1 MRFIILHI
9 TLILSLLSGHAQPV
23 KVACVGNSVTYGYK
37 LADRSSHAYPAQL
50 QQLLGDDYRVE
61 NFGHSGA
68 TLLEKGHNPYR
79 ELPALKNA
87 IAFEPDIVVIH
98 LGLNDTDPRN
108 WPYYRD
114 QFTTDYIDLIR
125 TFRQLKPDTKVWICR
140 MTPIFSWHPRFKSST
155 RVWYD
160 QVQQEIERV
169 AKVTGVSLIDLNTPL
184 FNRPDLFPNEGDLTA
199 VFPPEREEP
208 THAYSYDGKM
218 YGTHPAV
225 GAGIYLRH
233 VWGSSTVPAFYDEP
247 QENHTAYAWI
257 YVWSPKKQTVGL
269 WATTQDYSRS
279 ESDLPPPQGEWDY
292 KQSRIFLNDK
302 AVTPPIWENN
312 HTEKSNEITL
322 KNENFIAREPIP
334 VELQKG
340 WNKVLLKLPIGRF
353 CTPEVRLQKWMFTFV
368 FVTPD
373 GSDRMEELIY
383 NPDRIK

>member
-1 MRFIILHI
+1 MRFVILHI
-9 TLILSLLSGHAQPV
+9 ALILSLLCGHAQPV

-79 ELPALKNA
+79 ELPAFKNA
-87 IAFEPDIVVIH
+87 VAFEPDIVVIH

-114 QFTTDYIDLIR
+114 QFTTDYIDL
-125 TFRQLKPDTKVWICR
+125 
-140 MTPIFSWHPRFKSST
+140 
-155 RVWYD
+155 
-160 QVQQEIERV
+160 
-169 AKVTGVSLIDLNTPL
+169 NTTL

-247 QENHTAYAWI
+247 QENHTAYAWT

-322 KNENFIAREPIP
+322 KNENYIAREPIP

-353 CTPEVRLQKWMFTFV
+353 STPEVRLQKWMFTFV

-373 GSDRMEELIY
+373 GSDRMQELIY